1 MNETYVRKQIA
12 RYNRETGYGRDDA
25 LYLIANHCNIT
36 RAVNFDEMTEAE
48 KSMTKAF
55 IRDFERRQGNG

>member
-1 MNETYVRKQIA
+1 MNEAYVRKQIA
-12 RYNRETGYGRDDA
+12 RYRRESGYAKDDA

-48 KSMTKAF
+48 KSRTKAF
-55 IRDFERRQGNG
+55 IAEFERR